1 LRMSS
6 SKPIELLLVEDDLAA
21 EPLLSEVLIEIDENR
36 QWCNWR
42 TTSIVHV
49 EQLADALD
57 CLRNDCFDVVLLNLS
72 LPDSPALLDT
82 FHQVNDL
89 ARAAAV
95 IVLADEEDANLVN
108 LLLREGAQ
116 DVFLK
121 SELDGALLAHSLRY
135 AIQRQHRITMLGLS
149 PFEDVLTGALTRGCF
164 LRLGRHYVELSR
176 LTHLPLLLASIEIP
190 EIARETAEGHEARDL
205 LLLRTAE
212 MLGSAFEPPVLV
224 GRVGQS
230 RFGLLTAG
238 LTETT
243 LEALLNRVAL
253 DIENVAREWER
264 PSGRVRFSVAPVHQ
278 DANLQGAS
286 LDQMLGQDG
295 SDFSESTHTRAKT
308 AMLAD

>member
-1 LRMSS
+1 MSS
-6 SKPIELLLVEDDLAA
+6 SKPIKLLLVEDDLAA

-42 TTSIVHV
+42 TTSVVHV

-72 LPDSPALLDT
+72 LPDSPVLVDT
-82 FHQVNDL
+82 FHRVNDF

-95 IVLADEEDANLVN
+95 IVLADEEDANLAN

-116 DVFLK
+116 DVLLK
-121 SELDGALLAHSLRY
+121 FELDGELLARSLRS
-135 AIQRQHRITMLGLS
+135 AIQRQHRITKFGIS
-149 PFEDVLTGALTRGCF
+149 PFEDITRALTRRCF
-164 LRLGRHYVELSR
+164 LRLGAHYVELSR
-176 LTHLPLLLASIEIP
+176 LTHLPLLLASIEIS
-190 EIARETAEGHEARDL
+190 EIAGGTAKGHEARDL
-205 LLLRTAE
+205 LLLRAAE
-212 MLGSAFEPPVLV
+212 VLGSAFEPPALV
-224 GRVGQS
+224 GRVDRS
-230 RFGLLTAG
+230 RFALLTAG

-243 LEALLNRVAL
+243 LDALLNRAAL

-264 PSGRVRFSVAPVHQ
+264 PCGTVRFSVAQ
-278 DANLQGAS
+278 ICQGIS

-295 SDFSESTHTRAKT
+295 SDFAESTHTRAKT

>member
-1 LRMSS
+1 MSS
-6 SKPIELLLVEDDLAA
+6 SKPIKLLLVEDDLAG
-21 EPLLSEVLIEIDENR
+21 EQLFSEALIEIDENR

-42 TTSIVHV
+42 TTSVVHV

-72 LPDSPALLDT
+72 LPDSPVLLNT
-82 FHQVNDL
+82 FRRVNDF

-95 IVLADEEDANLVN
+95 IVLADEEDANLAN

-116 DVFLK
+116 DVLLK
-121 SELDGALLAHSLRY
+121 SDMDGAMLARGLRY
-135 AIQRQHRITMLGLS
+135 AIQRQHRITLLGLS
-149 PFEDVLTGALTRGCF
+149 PFEDILTGVHTRRCF
-164 LRLGRHYVELSR
+164 LHLGARYIGLSR
-176 LTHLPLLLASIEIP
+176 MAHIPLLLASIEIS
-190 EIARETAEGHEARDL
+190 EMASETAEGHEARDL
-205 LLLRTAE
+205 LLLGAAE
-212 MLGSAFEPPVLV
+212 VLGSTFEPPALV

-243 LEALLNRVAL
+243 LEALLNRAAL
-253 DIENVAREWER
+253 DIEYVAREWER
-264 PSGRVRFSVAPVHQ
+264 PSGTVRFSVAPVHQ
-278 DANLQGAS
+278 DANLPDAS

-295 SDFSESTHTRAKT
+295 SDFAENTHTRAKT